1 MATLD
6 YKKLNE
12 HLDEEYQGVLEYVD
26 LYKKTNEG
34 IFRDM
39 AKEEMTHAKYLEWYM
54 NRCGQL
60 TDHAKTK
67 EEAEKAL
74 NEI

>member
-1 MATLD
+1 MLD

-12 HLDEEYQGVLEYVD
+12 HLDEEYQGVQEYVE
-26 LYKKTNEG
+26 LYKQTKEG

-39 AKEEMTHAKYLEWYM
+39 AKEEMTHAKHLEWYISKA
-54 NRCGQL
+54 GEL

-67 EEAEKAL
+67 GAAEKAL
-74 NEI
+74 ESV

>member
-1 MATLD
+1 MLD
-6 YKKLNE
+6 YKKLND

-26 LYKKTNEG
+26 LCKQTNEG

-39 AKEEMTHAKYLEWYM
+39 AREEMTHAKHLEWYISKA
-54 NRCGQL
+54 GEL

-67 EEAEKAL
+67 EAAEKAL
-74 NEI
+74 REV

>member
-1 MATLD
+1 MLD

-26 LYKKTNEG
+26 LYKQTNEG

-39 AKEEMTHAKYLEWYM
+39 AREEMTHARHLEWYISKADK
-54 NRCGQL
+54 L
-60 TDHAKTK
+60 VDHTKTK
-67 EEAEKAL
+67 EAAEKAL
-74 NEI
+74 NEV

>member
-1 MATLD
+1 MLD
-6 YKKLNE
+6 YTKLNE

-26 LYKKTNEG
+26 LYKQTNEG

-39 AKEEMTHAKYLEWYM
+39 AKEEMTHAKHLEWYITKA
-54 NRCGQL
+54 GKL

-67 EEAEKAL
+67 TAAEKAL
-74 NEI
+74 DEV

>member
-1 MATLD
+1 MLD
-6 YKKLNE
+6 YTKLNE

-26 LYKKTNEG
+26 LYKQTNEG

-39 AKEEMTHAKYLEWYM
+39 AREEMTHAKHLEWYI
-54 NRCGQL
+54 NKSGKL

-67 EEAEKAL
+67 TEAEKAL
-74 NEI
+74 NEV

>member
-1 MATLD
+1 M
-6 YKKLNE
+6 
-12 HLDEEYQGVLEYVD
+12 EYVD

-39 AKEEMTHAKYLEWYM
+39 AKEEMTHAKHLEWYM